1 MAKPT
6 KTSPAGILRQL
17 DRSIN
22 ATRKELDG
30 LVAARDAISGVI
42 LSNARTPRVTQI
54 HGSRSQMIRT
64 ILNNAPGPVTVDEI
78 AAEMATRGRH
88 DARANI
94 QSTLSALKR
103 TSQVKNVERGKW
115 QSVTEVQQQVAA

>member
-64 ILNNAPGPVTVDEI
+64 ILDNAPGPLNNFLSYLSRHFAPDCQIRI
-78 AAEMATRGRH
+78 AQPGWRSMRC
-88 DARANI
+88 
-94 QSTLSALKR
+94 
-103 TSQVKNVERGKW
+103 
-115 QSVTEVQQQVAA
+115 

>member
-22 ATRKELDG
+22 STQKELDG
-30 LVAARDAISGVI
+30 LRAARDAISGVI
-42 LSNARTPRVTQI
+42 LTGAREPRVTQI
-54 HGSRSQMIRT
+54 HGSRTQMVLT
-64 ILNNAPGPVTVDEI
+64 ILNNAPGPVTVSEI
-78 AAEMATRGRH
+78 ADEMAKHGRI

-103 TSQVKNVERGKW
+103 TSQAKNVERGLW
-115 QSVTEVQQQVAA
+115 QSVTEVVHKQAA

>member
-6 KTSPAGILRQL
+6 KTSPTTILRQL

-42 LSNARTPRVTQI
+42 LSNARQPRVTQI
-54 HGSRSQMIRT
+54 HGSRTQMIKT
-64 ILNNAPGPVTVDEI
+64 ILDNAPGPVTVDDI
-78 AAEMATRGRH
+78 AAEMAKHGRH

-103 TSQVKNVERGKW
+103 TSHAKNVERGQW
-115 QSVTEVQQQVAA
+115 QSATTLQQVAA